1 MHTNDFITSLN
12 PRGINVIKDETT
24 ISENE
29 MKQQFLKMSIKSKQ
43 KSWSVQKQTLK
54 YKQARTLTLTV
65 LSLVQICTFNFESL

>member
-1 MHTNDFITSLN
+1 
-12 PRGINVIKDETT
+12 
-24 ISENE
+24 

-54 YKQARTLTLTV
+54 YKQALLSIGKMFQKIRTLTLTV